1 MDRLLTVGPM
11 ATFQAL
17 RSLMGVPTRDH
28 RTAPMTLTDGVLPS
42 ESGDE
47 SEHPGTGAQTLTS
60 F

>member
-42 ESGDE
+42 CPVSPETSQ
-47 SEHPGTGAQTLTS
+47 STLERVPRP
-60 F
+60 